1 MPFASEK
8 ELFNDVLNS
17 SYINSML
24 DTKRSVI
31 KFIEEPKG
39 LFGIPDLVI
48 ATFYNDNN
56 NNICRLKSYAFEMK
70 LKNWKRALS
79 QAFRYKAFVEYSY
92 VILDENHINPALE
105 NIDLFKKSNIGLL
118 GVSDKSEVFSYY
130 KPRAEK
136 PYCQFLRDSYKN
148 IVHNYSISY
157 QS

>member
-1 MPFASEK
+1 MPFACEK
-8 ELFNDVLNS
+8 DLFNIALNS
-17 SYINSML
+17 SYINKILETNRM
-24 DTKRSVI
+24 VI

-48 ATFYNDNN
+48 ATFYNNN
-56 NNICRLKSYAFEMK
+56 KNNICRLISYAFEMK

-105 NIDLFKKSNIGLL
+105 NIDMFKKSNIGLI
-118 GVSDKSEVFSYY
+118 GISDKSEVFSYY
-130 KPRAEK
+130 EPRSEK
-136 PYCQFLRDSYKN
+136 PYCESLRHSYKN
-148 IVHNYSISY
+148 IVYNCSLNY